1 MSSKTA
7 ELLRKYESAPGEL
20 IESIDGLSDAELN
33 KRLAPKK
40 WSIRQQ
46 VHHLAD
52 AEVNFVQRMKK
63 IIAEENPLITP
74 FDQDKW
80 ATKFSYD
87 NAPVEY
93 SVALF
98 YTLRASMA
106 SALRK
111 LGDKE
116 FMRTGVHAE
125 DGKVTLFHILE
136 HAVEHTDHH
145 FKMIE
150 KIKRKFKI

>member
-1 MSSKTA
+1 MNSKTA
-7 ELLRKYESAPGEL
+7 ALLRKYENAPGEL
-20 IESIDGLSDAELN
+20 IESVNGLSDAELN

-80 ATKFSYD
+80 AAKFSYD
-87 NAPVEY
+87 KSPVEG

-98 YTLRASMA
+98 YTLRASMVPV
-106 SALRK
+106 LKK
-111 LGDKE
+111 LSDKD

-125 DGKVTLFHILE
+125 NGKVTLFDILE
-136 HAVEHTDHH
+136 HAVEHTEHH

-150 KIKRKFKI
+150 KSKKKI